1 MVEIIATYSYAEMD
15 VEVSRE
21 VHDDGM
27 TEWIFEKVGNNYEK
41 KLLKQ
46 YEESTAEETVPTYE
60 QVYEEIV
67 LENLGE

>member
-21 VHDDGM
+21 VHDDGK

-41 KLLKQ
+41 KLLDQ
-46 YEESTAEETVPTYE
+46 YEAVTSLGTPTYE
-60 QVYEEIV
+60 EVYEKIV

>member
-21 VHDDGM
+21 VHDNGM

-41 KLLKQ
+41 KFLDR
-46 YEESTAEETVPTYE
+46 YEVFTGVGTPTYE
-60 QVYEEIV
+60 QVYEGIV

>member
-21 VHDDGM
+21 VHDNG
-27 TEWIFEKVGNNYEK
+27 TVVWTFEKVGNNYEK
-41 KLLKQ
+41 KFLHEQ
-46 YEESTAEETVPTYE
+46 ETMETATPTYE
-60 QVYEEIV
+60 EVYEEIV

>member
-21 VHDDGM
+21 VHDNGM

-41 KLLKQ
+41 KLLDR
-46 YEESTAEETVPTYE
+46 YEALASVGTPTYE
-60 QVYEEIV
+60 EVYDLIV